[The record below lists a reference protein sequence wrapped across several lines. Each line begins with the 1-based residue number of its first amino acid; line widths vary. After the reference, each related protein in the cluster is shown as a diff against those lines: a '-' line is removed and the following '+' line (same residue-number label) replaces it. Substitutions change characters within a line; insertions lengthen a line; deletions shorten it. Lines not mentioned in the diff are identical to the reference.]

1 MVTMNGCL
9 TVRPGVAFPVG
20 QTLGQTASFR
30 QTAPETW
37 CQSRVCDAMRIHTD
51 NTTVLIC
58 VHLCSSA
65 AICFFSGVGATTAC
79 PSCARMHKAEPYA
92 TRLPAIDGH
101 GAHLDHGL
109 DGADGGGFSA
119 ADGDEEDV
127 VGEQGHVA
135 LFGPDTAR

>member
-20 QTLGQTASFR
+20 QTLGQTASFP

-65 AICFFSGVGATTAC
+65 AICLFLGRWPHHGMSELCSDAQGGALRRTRIYHVG
-79 PSCARMHKAEPYA
+79 
-92 TRLPAIDGH
+92 
-101 GAHLDHGL
+101 
-109 DGADGGGFSA
+109 
-119 ADGDEEDV
+119 
-127 VGEQGHVA
+127 
-135 LFGPDTAR
+135 